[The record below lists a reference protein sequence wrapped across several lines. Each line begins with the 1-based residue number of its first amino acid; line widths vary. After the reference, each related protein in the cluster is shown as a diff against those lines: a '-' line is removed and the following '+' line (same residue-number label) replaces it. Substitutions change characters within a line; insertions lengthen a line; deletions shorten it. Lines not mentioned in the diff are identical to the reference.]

1 MRQCLLMATLLLAI
15 VGFCENAD
23 TVKVRG
29 KGIGVT
35 KMEALKDAYR
45 DAVEQAVGLYV
56 DAEQMVKNED
66 LVKDQILTQSNAY
79 IESYK
84 IAKESK
90 SDTGLITVTILA
102 DVRKLALTRKIKGV
116 MPTQKSELSD
126 VSKNLH
132 AEIVTDFKRKADAV
146 AILKNELEN
155 LSPIK
160 QLMKVSLASEMP
172 VTESVPEDA
181 SLVRLWYPIRVEV
194 NGTIYYEEFVPR
206 WTRILEQIKIG
217 STKRLDMSN
226 NLKYVKTYKNFIAKK
241 FGTSRT
247 GRTGIMTRSDEP
259 RKDTDRYCFSDDALK
274 ECGLALNQEYDGVC
288 FLDTMI
294 LGRRLIIHGLTDLD
308 LDLDDDQFVYG
319 VYRHAGLTLPFFIDH
334 YWSPV
339 YAMPEGKTL
348 PEDCTFHVGIINRA
362 KGQTLSGQIYKIPY
376 ECVRAITMWQEK
388 TVGIWDLDENRE
400 ITLPKTVYALSFS
413 DNTGNEVSGCSFTI
427 RHMDVIFFTCNML
440 EDTKGSNGVYTGGS
454 WLWNITP
461 LVGGFARSYVKWI
474 SVDIPKD
481 DIAKIATAS
490 ISVEE

>member
-1 MRQCLLMATLLLAI
+1 MRQCLLMAISLLAI

-84 IAKESK
+84 IVKESK

-155 LSPIK
+155 LSPVK
-160 QLMKVSLASEMP
+160 QLMKASLASEKPM
-172 VTESVPEDA
+172 TESVPEDA
-181 SLVRLWYPIRVEV
+181 NLVRLWYPIRVEV

-206 WTRILEQIKIG
+206 WTRILDQIKTG
-217 STKRLDMSN
+217 PAKRLA
-226 NLKYVKTYKNFIAKK
+226 LKNELSLIKAYNAFADEKYGNTRKGKSGV
-241 FGTSRT
+241 
-247 GRTGIMTRSDEP
+247 MTRCEDKQIDDSWVFL
-259 RKDTDRYCFSDDALK
+259 KDVYPLAKS
-274 ECGLALNQEYDGVC
+274 GLALNEEYRGMCFLSTLVNGKAHIFHGFESCDHYKFTDKIREGSRAAFREMERFVRRVFIKGENDIGPLETMPENCNFNVALVKSARGNTLSGSIYKVSYECVSEIVKWQNKFILGNSKVDYNNTTFEKTTYDLC
-288 FLDTMI
+288 FLDAK
-294 LGRRLIIHGLTDLD
+294 GGEIIGTTFAVKNIDISNLACVVLD
-308 LDLDDDQFVYG
+308 EGEYPD
-319 VYRHAGLTLPFFIDH
+319 HAG
-334 YWSPV
+334 
-339 YAMPEGKTL
+339 A
-348 PEDCTFHVGIINRA
+348 R
-362 KGQTLSGQIYKIPY
+362 
-376 ECVRAITMWQEK
+376 MW
-388 TVGIWDLDENRE
+388 L
-400 ITLPKTVYALSFS
+400 L
-413 DNTGNEVSGCSFTI
+413 
-427 RHMDVIFFTCNML
+427 
-440 EDTKGSNGVYTGGS
+440 
-454 WLWNITP
+454 TP
-461 LVGGFARSYVKWI
+461 LVGGVTKSYVKWVCI
-474 SVDIPKD
+474 DVPKD
-481 DIAKIATAS
+481 DVAKIATAS

>member
-1 MRQCLLMATLLLAI
+1 MRRCLLIAVSLLTI

-132 AEIVTDFKRKADAV
+132 AEIVTDFKRKADAI

-155 LSPIK
+155 LSPVK
-160 QLMKVSLASEMP
+160 QLMKVSLASEKP

-181 SLVRLWYPIRVEV
+181 NLVRLWYPIRMEIDR
-194 NGTIYYEEFVPR
+194 TRYYKEFVPR
-206 WTRILEQIKIG
+206 WMRILDQIK
-217 STKRLDMSN
+217 TAPAKRLS
-226 NLKYVKTYKNFIAKK
+226 LKNELSLIKAYNAFADEEYGNKRKDKSGV
-241 FGTSRT
+241 
-247 GRTGIMTRSDEP
+247 MTRCEDKREDDSWVFH
-259 RKDTDRYCFSDDALK
+259 KDVYPLAKS
-274 ECGLALNQEYDGVC
+274 GLALNEEYQGMCFLSTLVDGEAHIFHGFGRCDYYKFTGKIKDDNREAFRKMERFVRRIFIQGENSNFGPIKTMPENCNFNIALVKSARGNTLSGSIYKVSYECVSEIVKWQNKFILGNGKVDYDNTTFEKTTYDLC
-288 FLDTMI
+288 FLDAK
-294 LGRRLIIHGLTDLD
+294 GEEIIGTTFAVKNIDISNLACVVLD
-308 LDLDDDQFVYG
+308 EGKYPD
-319 VYRHAGLTLPFFIDH
+319 HAG
-334 YWSPV
+334 
-339 YAMPEGKTL
+339 A
-348 PEDCTFHVGIINRA
+348 R
-362 KGQTLSGQIYKIPY
+362 
-376 ECVRAITMWQEK
+376 MW
-388 TVGIWDLDENRE
+388 L
-400 ITLPKTVYALSFS
+400 L
-413 DNTGNEVSGCSFTI
+413 
-427 RHMDVIFFTCNML
+427 
-440 EDTKGSNGVYTGGS
+440 
-454 WLWNITP
+454 TP
-461 LVGGFARSYVKWI
+461 LVGGVTKSYVKWVCI
-474 SVDIPKD
+474 DVPKD
-481 DIAKIATAS
+481 DVAKIATAS